1 VRLRDAGLDLVAATA
16 FVRLF
21 GLFSPRAPVHI
32 RETRDEVAVTDQ
44 DPGPRGRRRAALFGK
59 AAARQA
65 VRQYDD
71 ARGSPSEL
79 AAYTELQGAVDQF
92 AGREASLAWLDR
104 GYELMARKRKNSAG
118 LEKAEG
124 KRARLLEQVRRRLD
138 ERAARASPAGRRRR
152 R

>member
-1 VRLRDAGLDLVAATA
+1 VRFRDAGLDLVAASA

-21 GLFSPRAPVHI
+21 GLFSSRAPVHI

-44 DPGPRGRRRAALFGK
+44 DQGREVAVARLYSAGQRRD
-59 AAARQA
+59 RH

-92 AGREASLAWLDR
+92 AAREASLAWLDR
-104 GYELMARKRKNSAG
+104 GYESMARKRKNSAG

>member
-1 VRLRDAGLDLVAATA
+1 LVAASA

-21 GLFSPRAPVHI
+21 GPFSSRAPVHV

-44 DPGPRGRRRAALFGK
+44 DQGREVAVARLYS
-59 AAARQA
+59 ARQRRDRH
-65 VRQYDD
+65 VRQYSD

-92 AGREASLAWLDR
+92 AAREASLAWLDR
-104 GYELMARKRKNSAG
+104 GYEAMARKRKNSAG

-124 KRARLLEQVRRRLD
+124 KRGRLLEQVRRRLD
-138 ERAARASPAGRRRR
+138 EAARASHAGRRRR

>member
-1 VRLRDAGLDLVAATA
+1 VRFRDAGLDLVAASA
-16 FVRLF
+16 FVRLSRS
-21 GLFSPRAPVHI
+21 LLLARAFPL

-44 DPGPRGRRRAALFGK
+44 DQGREVAVARLYT
-59 AAARQA
+59 ARQRRDRH

-92 AGREASLAWLDR
+92 AAREASLAWLDR
-104 GYELMARKRKNSAG
+104 GYESMARKRKNSAG

-138 ERAARASPAGRRRR
+138 EGAARASHAGRRRR